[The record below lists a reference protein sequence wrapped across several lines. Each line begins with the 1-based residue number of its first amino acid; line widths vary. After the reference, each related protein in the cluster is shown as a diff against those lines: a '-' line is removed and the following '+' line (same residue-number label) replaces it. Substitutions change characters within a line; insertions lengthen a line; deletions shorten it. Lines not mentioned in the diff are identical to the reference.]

1 MIHTACF
8 VVLALAAT
16 STVPEKPA
24 EAIEIP
30 AMLIKLIEQVDVPA
44 RTAGALAA
52 VKVSEGQM
60 VGEGSLLAQVVDIEA
75 QITEKRAQTEV
86 AIARIKAKNDI
97 NIRYAKK
104 SVEVAKAELRRSL
117 ESIKKYAKSISDSEL
132 DRLQLIVEKGGL
144 EVEQA
149 EHESQVAAFT
159 RQIKENE
166 YQAAQQAVKQHRI
179 VAPIGG
185 VVVQVAKHNGE
196 WVKPGDTVIRI
207 LRLDRLRA
215 EGFVKARDL
224 GQDLQGCEV
233 ELKVDLPN
241 TPGAHFSGTVVFLD
255 PEIDPVNSQVRIWA
269 EIQNKELRLRPGMRA
284 NMTVRLPSAK
294 H

>member
-16 STVPEKPA
+16 SAVPEKPP

-60 VGEGSLLAQVVDIEA
+60 VEEGSLLAQVVDTEA

-104 SVEVAKAELRRSL
+104 SVEVAKAELRRSQD
-117 ESIKKYAKSISDSEL
+117 SIKKYAKSISDSEL

-149 EHESQVAAFT
+149 EHESQVAAFAW
-159 RQIKENE
+159 QIKENE

-224 GQDLQGCEV
+224 GRDLQGREV
-233 ELKVDLPN
+233 ELKVDLPD
-241 TPGAHFSGTVVFLD
+241 TPGARFSGSVVFLD

-284 NMTVRLPSAK
+284 NMTVRPPSAK
-294 H
+294 P